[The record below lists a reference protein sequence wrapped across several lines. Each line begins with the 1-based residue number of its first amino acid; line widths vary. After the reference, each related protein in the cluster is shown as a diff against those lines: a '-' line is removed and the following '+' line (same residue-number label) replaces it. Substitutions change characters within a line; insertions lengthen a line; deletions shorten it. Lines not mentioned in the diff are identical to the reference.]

1 MQRLTK
7 SYHRVYCCGLINHWL
22 IVVEQFLPG
31 IPSLNRL
38 QSNNNNNTHNNR
50 DLEIGGQN
58 SLESLW
64 VLTSWP
70 WLSVC
75 LQKCTLSLVSLFK
88 LPNNWAIW
96 AKVLL
101 QAIQNIWCYIQS
113 HWSQKNWQCLW
124 YLRMMMINDDNDEI
138 WEFG

>member
-88 LPNNWAIW
+88 LPNYWAIW
-96 AKVLL
+96 AKSPPSG
-101 QAIQNIWCYIQS
+101 YT
-113 HWSQKNWQCLW
+113 K
-124 YLRMMMINDDNDEI
+124 YMIMLFTISLKQTNLAVFVIFENDDDQ
-138 WEFG
+138 WW